1 MQIVWK
7 EKKKVKHLCYQF
19 IDSYTQIQGG
29 WVLFLYQLT
38 LYFCKKDKVI
48 II

>member
-19 IDSYTQIQGG
+19 IDLYTQTQGG
-29 WVLFLYQLT
+29 WVLVIYQLT
-38 LYFCKKDKVI
+38 LFFFLKDK
-48 II
+48 